1 MINMKTKLF
10 VLLTTVLLTL
20 PLLAEHRDRG
30 GDKQW
35 TGTPTWYQD
44 VSVSLEGFGS
54 YSVARGDFE
63 DVLKN
68 SASHGKF
75 GAGLALNIFAGQFVG
90 LKIDSVISPIDNIK
104 GSAIDYSSLS
114 GIVRLPTSLHINPY
128 AIVGF
133 GRNWDSDRFN
143 SHVGAGLELHLNKE
157 VAVTGEW
164 RHIFESKADDY
175 DQFRLGIRYAF

>member
-20 PLLAEHRDRG
+20 PLLADHRDR

-54 YSVARGDFE
+54 YSVARGE
-63 DVLKN
+63 LTDVFKN
-68 SASHGKF
+68 DLQHGKF

-90 LKIDSVISPIDNIK
+90 LKLDSVISPIDDID
-104 GSAIDYSSLS
+104 GSFVDYSSLS
-114 GIVRLPTSLHINPY
+114 GIVRLPTTIGLNPY
-128 AIVGF
+128 GIVGF
-133 GRNWDSDRFN
+133 GRNWESDRFN